1 MSQALAAWLTAPQ
14 HRRAWHTLLAAL
26 LLVISYLAL
35 SPAPPPTLD
44 SGWDKLNHLLAFGAL
59 GFCACI
65 GTGAAWTRW
74 LWGPL
79 ALLGYGVLIE
89 LLQSQ
94 LPPRSADWRDVL
106 ADALGIALGL
116 ALAALL
122 QSMARRGSA
131 HSQN

>member
-14 HRRAWHTLLAAL
+14 HRRAWHILLAAL

-44 SGWDKLNHLLAFGAL
+44 SGLDKLNHLLAFAAL
-59 GFCACI
+59 GFCACF
-65 GTGAAWTRW
+65 GASTTWTRW

-79 ALLGYGVLIE
+79 GLLGYGVLIE

-106 ADALGIALGL
+106 ADALGIAVGL

-122 QSMARRGSA
+122 QGLARRR
-131 HSQN
+131 

>member
-1 MSQALAAWLTAPQ
+1 MSQALAAWLIAPQ
-14 HRRAWHTLLAAL
+14 HRRAWQLLLAVL

-35 SPAPPPTLD
+35 SSAPPPTLD

-59 GFCACI
+59 GFCAFV
-65 GTGAAWTRW
+65 GASTMRSRW

-79 ALLGYGVLIE
+79 GLLGYGVLIE

-116 ALAALL
+116 ALAALAQAL
-122 QSMARRGSA
+122 ARRG
-131 HSQN
+131 

>member
-14 HRRAWHTLLAAL
+14 HRRAWHILLAAL

-35 SPAPPPTLD
+35 STAPPPTLD

-59 GFCACI
+59 GFCAFI
-65 GTGAAWTRW
+65 GASAARSRW

-79 ALLGYGVLIE
+79 GLLGYGVLIE

-106 ADALGIALGL
+106 ADALGIAAGL
-116 ALAALL
+116 VLAALAQAL
-122 QSMARRGSA
+122 ARRR
-131 HSQN
+131 